1 MHNLETSTVKLGLF
15 NPFDSLAQALIA
27 AALHRQHEVTALLDD
42 LNRLKARP
50 GLRCKLGGLD
60 FSISVSEAV
69 AGLDAV
75 FAFLGHETP
84 QRLPAQCGAL
94 IDGALRAQVPR
105 LFLVG
110 HWQWLL
116 EPCDSDDEQLGAG
129 LVRSL
134 EVSGLDWTL
143 VEAPD
148 VQAGLRIDDFSRAA
162 GTSSEEA
169 VLALSCA
176 DALLDEMRL
185 GLHRRVCM
193 RLRGSPR

>member
-60 FSISVSEAV
+60 SSISVSEAV

-169 VLALSCA
+169 ALALSCA